1 MNKWMKFYFRQV
13 NKPFGRVQVYT
24 ADISE
29 IPKCNCK
36 PTDERPCGFESECLN
51 RMLQYEC
58 HPQVCP
64 SGERCCN
71 QDFTKRLYPDTKI
84 IKTPGKGWG
93 LINLRDIKKV
103 LLEALK
109 PTQQKCGSF
118 QVVTGLTWRFSNRVN
133 LWTSTSESWSTRRS
147 AGQGSSTPRRTTSQI
162 STCSP
167 STRWAAK
174 TGHVEIYFLLR
185 RVSRC
190 CDLCSSTFSTGSKR
204 NRLVLH
210 WECCIT
216 GDCNITVV
224 NTTTQPQ
231 LLI

>member
-1 MNKWMKFYFRQV
+1 MKTILCFCFCQV

-71 QDFTKRLYPDTKI
+71 QDFTQRLYPDTKI

-103 LLEALK
+103 RR
-109 PTQQKCGSF
+109 QF
-118 QVVTGLTWRFSNRVN
+118 NR
-133 LWTSTSESWSTRRS
+133 
-147 AGQGSSTPRRTTSQI
+147 
-162 STCSP
+162 
-167 STRWAAK
+167 
-174 TGHVEIYFLLR
+174 
-185 RVSRC
+185 
-190 CDLCSSTFSTGSKR
+190 
-204 NRLVLH
+204 
-210 WECCIT
+210 
-216 GDCNITVV
+216 
-224 NTTTQPQ
+224 
-231 LLI
+231 

>member
-1 MNKWMKFYFRQV
+1 MNKSMKFYFRQV

-103 LLEALK
+103 LLEAL
-109 PTQQKCGSF
+109 
-118 QVVTGLTWRFSNRVN
+118 
-133 LWTSTSESWSTRRS
+133 
-147 AGQGSSTPRRTTSQI
+147 
-162 STCSP
+162 
-167 STRWAAK
+167 
-174 TGHVEIYFLLR
+174 
-185 RVSRC
+185 
-190 CDLCSSTFSTGSKR
+190 
-204 NRLVLH
+204 
-210 WECCIT
+210 
-216 GDCNITVV
+216 
-224 NTTTQPQ
+224 
-231 LLI
+231 